1 MSIMKKLILT
11 LGLLFST
18 FLTIAQI
25 GVLTMGKNDRVQ
37 IGMWYT
43 IDQKGRENNIYIT
56 YDDEDMAIYKLED
69 LLSQFDQVIEIP
81 DGQDQY
87 GDPYW
92 TVEQENGFIS
102 DIYYIKEKDFP
113 LYTIT
118 IVSTKIEE

>member
-1 MSIMKKLILT
+1 MKTIILT
-11 LGLLFST
+11 LSLLLSN
-18 FLTIAQI
+18 LIYSQI

-43 IDQKGRENNIYIT
+43 IDQKGRENNLYIT
-56 YDDEDMAIYKLED
+56 YDDEDMAIYKLEQ
-69 LLSQFDQVIEIP
+69 LLSQFDRVIELN
-81 DGQDQY
+81 DGEDQY

-102 DIYYIKEKDFP
+102 DIFYIKEKDFP